1 MGKVEKV
8 EAAAVVLDVALGL
21 LASEMAVAPADWSRV
36 CLDRSA
42 RAWRRAVDLEVDDDV
57 AAASAAVEGELWE
70 SLALSRPAV
79 DVVARLGDLF
89 DDFPVGRW
97 GCPDCVDDDGAPV
110 VLSYLGGG
118 VWSCPACG
126 CSTSSPV
133 DDACVDLRGGDCGGA
148 LVSQSCGA

>member
-36 CLDRSA
+36 CLERSA
-42 RAWRRAVDLEVDDDV
+42 RAWRRAVDLEGVDDV

-70 SLALSRPAV
+70 SLAVSRPAG
-79 DVVARLGDLF
+79 DLVARLRDLLLGE
-89 DDFPVGRW
+89 FPVARW
-97 GCPDCVDDDGAPV
+97 GCPDCVDDDGSPV
-110 VLSYLGGG
+110 VLSYDGGG

-133 DDACVDLRGGDCGGA
+133 DDACVDLRGGDCGV
-148 LVSQSCGA
+148 LVS